1 MKINEVLISEL
12 RLRKTKHNTTKQM
25 ASWTPKK
32 ITDLAKLTS
41 SFPNRF
47 EQLWGFFSIDSQVWL
62 EQYFVITWDLGTNKV
77 PHAPLK
83 FTPIFRDTNSQQIP
97 SLGLEW
103 GVEGTVIKNSTKTQS
118 KGITI
123 MQLQMVV
130 AMLKYKPRDARSY
143 FSVEATNQNV

>member
-1 MKINEVLISEL
+1 MAVLCDNL
-12 RLRKTKHNTTKQM
+12 RFGDQH
-25 ASWTPKK
+25 
-32 ITDLAKLTS
+32 
-41 SFPNRF
+41 
-47 EQLWGFFSIDSQVWL
+47 
-62 EQYFVITWDLGTNKV
+62 KV

-83 FTPIFRDTNSQQIP
+83 FTPIFRDISSQQIP

-118 KGITI
+118 KGITT

-130 AMLKYKPRDARSY
+130 AMLKYQPRDARSY